1 MGLLFK
7 RWNEWSLFTRIMI
20 GFVLGITVGLIFGPK
35 AAVLNPLGTILTR
48 LLTMVVAPMVLCLLV
63 VAAADVGDGKKL
75 GRMGAKTVASF
86 LISTAAAIVV
96 GLFFA
101 NLFHVGTGVDLSNTI
116 APVKKAGKDV
126 SLIGTLV
133 NIIPSN
139 PFNSLAEQNL
149 LQIIFFALLL
159 GFCLMKMGKKG
170 EPLLNI
176 FRVGKD
182 VMGYLTNMVLEFTP
196 YGVFGLMATVV
207 GKNGSAIMIPYLK
220 CIAALYLAGFLYV
233 IVAQAGIMAG
243 VIGHISPLRFLK
255 TMKEAMAFVFATCS
269 SVATIPINLQC
280 TKNLGVDEDTANFV
294 IPFGAVMNMNG
305 TAIYEAV
312 AVVFTAEIFGVH
324 LTAMDQAMVMVSAT
338 LAAVGTAGIPG
349 SGLVMLTIV
358 LSSAHLPMEAIG
370 LLAGID
376 RILNMGRVIPNIVGD
391 AASAVII
398 ARTEGTMRN
407 PIEENA

>member
-1 MGLLFK
+1 MGFIFK
-7 RWNEWSLFTRIMI
+7 PWNRLSLFTRIMI
-20 GFVLGITVGLIFGPK
+20 GFVLGILVGLVFGPQ

-48 LLTMVVAPMVLCLLV
+48 LLTMMVAPMVLCLLV

-75 GRMGAKTVASF
+75 GRMGVKTVAAF
-86 LISTAAAIVV
+86 LISTAFAIVV

-101 NLFHVGTGVDLSNTI
+101 NLFHVGTGVDLSGTVP
-116 APVKKAGKDV
+116 AVKKSTQDV

-139 PFNSLAEQNL
+139 PFQSLAQQNL
-149 LQIIFFALLL
+149 LQIIFFALIL
-159 GFCLMKMGKKG
+159 GFCLMKMGSKG

-176 FRVGKD
+176 FRVGKE
-182 VMGYLTNMVLEFTP
+182 VMGDLTNRILEFTP

-220 CIAALYLAGFLYV
+220 CIAALYLSGFLYV
-233 IVAQAGIMAG
+233 IIVQAGVMG
-243 VIGHISPLRFLK
+243 GLIGHISPLRFLR

-269 SVATIPINLQC
+269 SVATIPINLKC
-280 TKNLGVDEDTANFV
+280 TKNLGVDEDTANFI

-312 AVVFTAEIFGVH
+312 AVVFTAEIFGIH
-324 LTAMDQAMVMVSAT
+324 LSATDQLMVMVSAT
-338 LAAVGTAGIPG
+338 LAAIGTAGIPG

-358 LSSAHLPMEAIG
+358 LSAAHLPMEAIG

-391 AASAVII
+391 AASAVVI
-398 ARTEGTMRN
+398 AKSEGTLKKV
-407 PIEENA
+407 

>member
-1 MGLLFK
+1 
-7 RWNEWSLFTRIMI
+7 MI
-20 GFVLGITVGLIFGPK
+20 GFVLGILAGLVFGPK
-35 AAVLNPLGTILTR
+35 AAILNPLGTILTR

-75 GRMGAKTVASF
+75 GRMGVKTVASF
-86 LISTAAAIVV
+86 LISTAFAIVV

-101 NLFHVGTGVDLSNTI
+101 NLFHVGTGVDLSGTVP
-116 APVKKAGKDV
+116 AVKKSDQDV

-139 PFNSLAEQNL
+139 PFQSLAQQNL
-149 LQIIFFALLL
+149 LQIIFFALVL
-159 GFCLMKMGKKG
+159 GFFLMKMGKKG

-176 FRVGKD
+176 FRTGKD
-182 VMGYLTNMVLEFTP
+182 VMGELTNWVLEFTP

-220 CIAALYLAGFLYV
+220 CIAALYLSGFLYV
-233 IVAQAGIMAG
+233 VIVQAGVMG
-243 VIGHISPLRFLK
+243 GLIGHISPLRFLR

-269 SVATIPINLQC
+269 SVATIPINLKC
-280 TKNLGVDEDTANFV
+280 TKNLGVDEDTANFI

-312 AVVFTAEIFGVH
+312 AVVFTAEIFGIH
-324 LTAMDQAMVMVSAT
+324 LSATDQLMVMVSAT
-338 LAAVGTAGIPG
+338 LAAIGTAGIPG

-358 LSSAHLPMEAIG
+358 LSAAHLPMEAIG

-391 AASAVII
+391 AASAVVI
-398 ARTEGTMRN
+398 AKSEGTLKKV
-407 PIEENA
+407 

>member
-1 MGLLFK
+1 MGFIFK
-7 RWNEWSLFTRIMI
+7 PWNRLSLFTRIMI
-20 GFVLGITVGLIFGPK
+20 GFVLGILVGLVFGPQ

-48 LLTMVVAPMVLCLLV
+48 LLTMVLCLLV

-75 GRMGAKTVASF
+75 GRMGVKTVAAF
-86 LISTAAAIVV
+86 LISTAFAIVV

-101 NLFHVGTGVDLSNTI
+101 NLFHVGTGVDLSGTVP
-116 APVKKAGKDV
+116 AVKKSTQDV

-139 PFNSLAEQNL
+139 PFQSLAQQNL
-149 LQIIFFALLL
+149 LQIIFFALIL
-159 GFCLMKMGKKG
+159 GFCLMKMGSKG

-176 FRVGKD
+176 FRVGKE
-182 VMGYLTNMVLEFTP
+182 VMGDLTNRVLEFTP

-220 CIAALYLAGFLYV
+220 CIAALYLSGFFYV
-233 IVAQAGIMAG
+233 IIVQAGVMG
-243 VIGHISPLRFLK
+243 GLIGHISPLRFLR

-269 SVATIPINLQC
+269 SVATIPINLKC
-280 TKNLGVDEDTANFV
+280 TKNLGMDEDTANFI

-312 AVVFTAEIFGVH
+312 AVVFTAEIFGIH
-324 LTAMDQAMVMVSAT
+324 LSATDQLMVMVSAT
-338 LAAVGTAGIPG
+338 LAAIGTAGIPG

-358 LSSAHLPMEAIG
+358 LSAAHLPMEAIG

-391 AASAVII
+391 AASAVVI
-398 ARTEGTMRN
+398 AKSEGTLKKV
-407 PIEENA
+407 

>member
-1 MGLLFK
+1 MGFIFK
-7 RWNEWSLFTRIMI
+7 PWNRLSLFTRIMI
-20 GFVLGITVGLIFGPK
+20 GFVLGILVGLVFGPQ

-48 LLTMVVAPMVLCLLV
+48 LLTMMVAPMVLCFLV

-75 GRMGAKTVASF
+75 GRMGVKTVAAF
-86 LISTAAAIVV
+86 LISTAFAIVV

-101 NLFHVGTGVDLSNTI
+101 NLFHVGTGVDLSGTVP
-116 APVKKAGKDV
+116 AVKKSTQDV

-139 PFNSLAEQNL
+139 PFQSLAQQNL
-149 LQIIFFALLL
+149 LQIIFFALIL
-159 GFCLMKMGKKG
+159 GFCLMKMGSKG
-170 EPLLNI
+170 EPHLNI
-176 FRVGKD
+176 FRVGKE
-182 VMGYLTNMVLEFTP
+182 VMGDLTNRVLEFTP

-220 CIAALYLAGFLYV
+220 CIAALYLSGFLYV
-233 IVAQAGIMAG
+233 IIVQAGVMG
-243 VIGHISPLRFLK
+243 GLIGHISPLRFLR

-269 SVATIPINLQC
+269 SVATIPINLKC
-280 TKNLGVDEDTANFV
+280 TKNLGVDEDTANFI

-312 AVVFTAEIFGVH
+312 AVVFTAEIFGIH
-324 LTAMDQAMVMVSAT
+324 LSATDQLMVMVAAT
-338 LAAVGTAGIPG
+338 LAAIGTAGIPG

-358 LSSAHLPMEAIG
+358 LSAAHLPMEAIG

-391 AASAVII
+391 AASAVVI
-398 ARTEGTMRN
+398 AKSEGTLKKV
-407 PIEENA
+407 

>member
-1 MGLLFK
+1 MGFIFK
-7 RWNEWSLFTRIMI
+7 PWNRLSLFTRIMI
-20 GFVLGITVGLIFGPK
+20 GFVLGILVGLVFGPQ

-75 GRMGAKTVASF
+75 GRMGVKTVAAF
-86 LISTAAAIVV
+86 LISTAFAIVV

-101 NLFHVGTGVDLSNTI
+101 NLFHVGTGVDLSGTVP
-116 APVKKAGKDV
+116 AVKKSTQDV

-139 PFNSLAEQNL
+139 PFQSLAQQNL
-149 LQIIFFALLL
+149 LQIIFFALIL
-159 GFCLMKMGKKG
+159 GFCLMKMGSKG

-176 FRVGKD
+176 FRVGKE
-182 VMGYLTNMVLEFTP
+182 VMGDLTNRILEFTP

-220 CIAALYLAGFLYV
+220 CIAALYLSGFLYV
-233 IVAQAGIMAG
+233 IIVQAGVMG
-243 VIGHISPLRFLK
+243 GLIGHISPLRFLR

-269 SVATIPINLQC
+269 SVATIPINLKC
-280 TKNLGVDEDTANFV
+280 TKNLGVDEDTANFI

-312 AVVFTAEIFGVH
+312 AVVFTAEIFGIH
-324 LTAMDQAMVMVSAT
+324 LSATDQLMVMVSAT
-338 LAAVGTAGIPG
+338 LAAIGTAGIPG

-358 LSSAHLPMEAIG
+358 LSAAHLPMEAIG

-391 AASAVII
+391 AASAVVI
-398 ARTEGTMRN
+398 AKSEGTLKKV
-407 PIEENA
+407 

>member
-1 MGLLFK
+1 MGFIFK
-7 RWNEWSLFTRIMI
+7 PWNRLSLFTRIMI
-20 GFVLGITVGLIFGPK
+20 GFVLGILVGLVFGPQ

-48 LLTMVVAPMVLCLLV
+48 LLTMVLCLLV

-75 GRMGAKTVASF
+75 GRMGVKTVAAF
-86 LISTAAAIVV
+86 LISTAFAIVV

-101 NLFHVGTGVDLSNTI
+101 NLFHVGTGVDLSGTVP
-116 APVKKAGKDV
+116 AVKKSTQDV

-139 PFNSLAEQNL
+139 PFQSLAQQNL
-149 LQIIFFALLL
+149 LQIIFFALIL
-159 GFCLMKMGKKG
+159 GFCLMKMGSKG

-176 FRVGKD
+176 FRVGKE
-182 VMGYLTNMVLEFTP
+182 VMGDLTNRVLEFTP

-220 CIAALYLAGFLYV
+220 CIAALYLSGFLYV
-233 IVAQAGIMAG
+233 IIVQAGVMG
-243 VIGHISPLRFLK
+243 GLIGHISPLRFLR

-269 SVATIPINLQC
+269 SVATIPINLKC
-280 TKNLGVDEDTANFV
+280 TKNLGMDEDTANFI

-312 AVVFTAEIFGVH
+312 AVVFTAEIFGIH
-324 LTAMDQAMVMVSAT
+324 LSATDQLMVMVSAT
-338 LAAVGTAGIPG
+338 LAAIGTAGIPG

-358 LSSAHLPMEAIG
+358 LSAAHLPMEAIG

-391 AASAVII
+391 AASAVVI
-398 ARTEGTMRN
+398 AKSEGTLKKV
-407 PIEENA
+407 

>member
-1 MGLLFK
+1 MGFIWK
-7 RWNEWSLFTRIMI
+7 PWNKISLFTRIMI
-20 GFVLGITVGLIFGPK
+20 GFVLGIAVGLFFGEK
-35 AAVLNPLGTILTR
+35 AAVLMPLGTILTR

-75 GRMGAKTVASF
+75 GRMGVKTVLCF
-86 LISTAAAIVV
+86 IISTMGAIVL

-101 NLFHVGTGVDLSNTI
+101 NLFHVGTGVTLTQGAKAVKAAKEVSMLST
-116 APVKKAGKDV
+116 
-126 SLIGTLV
+126 LI

-139 PFNSLAEQNL
+139 PFNSLSSQNL

-159 GFCLMKMGKKG
+159 GFALMKMGEKG
-170 EPLLNI
+170 KPLLDV
-176 FRVGKD
+176 FRTGKEA
-182 VMGYLTNMVLEFTP
+182 MGYITNEVLEFTP
-196 YGVFGLMATVV
+196 YGVFGLMASVV
-207 GKNGSAIMIPYLK
+207 GKNGPAIMIPYIK
-220 CIAALYLAGFLYV
+220 TIAALYIASFLYL
-233 IVAQAGIMAG
+233 IIAQAGIMAG
-243 VIGHISPLRFLK
+243 LIGHISPMRFLK

-269 SVATIPINLQC
+269 SVATIPINLKC

-312 AVVFTAEIFGVH
+312 AVIFTAEIYGIP
-324 LTAMDQAMVMVSAT
+324 LTVADQAMILLSAT

-358 LSSAHLPMEAIG
+358 LSAANLPMEAIG

-391 AASAVII
+391 AAAAVIV
-398 ARTEGTMRN
+398 ARTEGTMGA
-407 PIEENA
+407 PKTSEE

>member
-1 MGLLFK
+1 MGFIFK
-7 RWNEWSLFTRIMI
+7 PWNRLSLFTRIMI
-20 GFVLGITVGLIFGPK
+20 GFVLGILVGLVFAPQ

-75 GRMGAKTVASF
+75 GRMGVKTVAAF
-86 LISTAAAIVV
+86 LISTAFAIVV

-101 NLFHVGTGVDLSNTI
+101 NLFHVGTGVDLSGTVP
-116 APVKKAGKDV
+116 AVKKSTQDV

-139 PFNSLAEQNL
+139 PFQSLAQQNL
-149 LQIIFFALLL
+149 LQIIFFALIL
-159 GFCLMKMGKKG
+159 GFCLMKMGSKG

-176 FRVGKD
+176 FRVGKE
-182 VMGYLTNMVLEFTP
+182 VMGDLTNRVLEFTP

-220 CIAALYLAGFLYV
+220 CIAALYLSGFLYV
-233 IVAQAGIMAG
+233 IIVQAGVMG
-243 VIGHISPLRFLK
+243 GLIGHISPLRFLR

-269 SVATIPINLQC
+269 SVATIPINLKC
-280 TKNLGVDEDTANFV
+280 TKNLGVDEDTANFI

-312 AVVFTAEIFGVH
+312 AVVFTAEIFGIH
-324 LTAMDQAMVMVSAT
+324 LSATDQLMVIVSAT
-338 LAAVGTAGIPG
+338 LAAIGTAGIPG

-358 LSSAHLPMEAIG
+358 LSAAHLPMEAIG

-391 AASAVII
+391 AASAVVI
-398 ARTEGTMRN
+398 AKSEGTLKKV
-407 PIEENA
+407 

>member
-1 MGLLFK
+1 MGFICK
-7 RWNEWSLFTRIMI
+7 PWNRLSLFTRIMI
-20 GFVLGITVGLIFGPK
+20 GFVLGILAGLVFGPK
-35 AAVLNPLGTILTR
+35 AAILNPLGTILTR

-75 GRMGAKTVASF
+75 GRMGVKTVASF
-86 LISTAAAIVV
+86 LISTAVAIVV
-96 GLFFA
+96 GLFFS
-101 NLFHVGTGVDLSNTI
+101 NLFHVGTGVDLSGTVQAVQKSN
-116 APVKKAGKDV
+116 KDV

-139 PFNSLAEQNL
+139 PFQSLAQQNL
-149 LQIIFFALLL
+149 LQIIFFALIL

-182 VMGYLTNMVLEFTP
+182 VMGELTNRVLEFTP

-220 CIAALYLAGFLYV
+220 CIAALYLSGFLYV
-233 IVAQAGIMAG
+233 IVVQAGVMG
-243 VIGHISPLRFLK
+243 GMIGHISPLRFLR

-269 SVATIPINLQC
+269 SVATIPINLKC
-280 TKNLGVDEDTANFV
+280 TKNLGVDEDTV

-312 AVVFTAEIFGVH
+312 AVVFTAEIFGIQ
-324 LTAMDQAMVMVSAT
+324 LSATDQLMVMVSAT
-338 LAAVGTAGIPG
+338 LAAIGTAGIPG

-358 LSSAHLPMEAIG
+358 LSAAHLPMEAIG

-391 AASAVII
+391 AASAVVI
-398 ARTEGTMRN
+398 AKTEGTLKQK
-407 PIEENA
+407 

>member
-1 MGLLFK
+1 MGFICK
-7 RWNEWSLFTRIMI
+7 PWNRLSLFTRIMI
-20 GFVLGITVGLIFGPK
+20 GFVLGILAGLVFGPK
-35 AAVLNPLGTILTR
+35 AAILNPLGTILTR

-75 GRMGAKTVASF
+75 GRMGVKTVASF
-86 LISTAAAIVV
+86 LISTAVAIVV
-96 GLFFA
+96 GLFFS
-101 NLFHVGTGVDLSNTI
+101 NLFHVGTGVDLSGTVQAVQKSN
-116 APVKKAGKDV
+116 KDV

-139 PFNSLAEQNL
+139 PFQSLAQQNL
-149 LQIIFFALLL
+149 LQIIFFALIL

-182 VMGYLTNMVLEFTP
+182 VMGELTNRVLEFTP

-220 CIAALYLAGFLYV
+220 CIAALYLSGFLYV
-233 IVAQAGIMAG
+233 IVVQAGVMG
-243 VIGHISPLRFLK
+243 GMIGHISPLRFLR

-269 SVATIPINLQC
+269 SVATIPINLKC

-312 AVVFTAEIFGVH
+312 AVVFTAEIFGIQ
-324 LTAMDQAMVMVSAT
+324 LSATDQLMVMVSAT
-338 LAAVGTAGIPG
+338 LAAIGTAGIPG

-358 LSSAHLPMEAIG
+358 LSAAHLPMEAIG

-391 AASAVII
+391 AASAVVI
-398 ARTEGTMRN
+398 AKTEGTLKQK
-407 PIEENA
+407 

>member
-1 MGLLFK
+1 MGFIFK
-7 RWNEWSLFTRIMI
+7 PWNRLSLFTRIMI
-20 GFVLGITVGLIFGPK
+20 GFVLGILVGLVFGPQ

-48 LLTMVVAPMVLCLLV
+48 LLTMVLCLLV

-75 GRMGAKTVASF
+75 GRMGVKTVAAF
-86 LISTAAAIVV
+86 LISTAFAIVV

-101 NLFHVGTGVDLSNTI
+101 NLFHVGTGVDLSGTVP
-116 APVKKAGKDV
+116 AVKKSTQDV

-139 PFNSLAEQNL
+139 PFQSLAQQNL
-149 LQIIFFALLL
+149 LQIIFFALIL
-159 GFCLMKMGKKG
+159 GFCLMKMGSKG

-176 FRVGKD
+176 FRVGKE
-182 VMGYLTNMVLEFTP
+182 VMGDLTNRVLEFTP
-196 YGVFGLMATVV
+196 YGVLGLMATVV

-220 CIAALYLAGFLYV
+220 CIAALYLSGFLYV
-233 IVAQAGIMAG
+233 IIVQAGVMG
-243 VIGHISPLRFLK
+243 GLIGHISPLRFLR

-269 SVATIPINLQC
+269 SVATIPINLKC
-280 TKNLGVDEDTANFV
+280 TKNLGVDEDTANFI

-312 AVVFTAEIFGVH
+312 AVVFTAEIFGIH
-324 LTAMDQAMVMVSAT
+324 LSATDQLMVMVSAT
-338 LAAVGTAGIPG
+338 LAAIGTAGIPG

-358 LSSAHLPMEAIG
+358 LSAAHLPMEAIG

-391 AASAVII
+391 AASAVVI
-398 ARTEGTMRN
+398 AKSEGTLKKV
-407 PIEENA
+407 

>member
-1 MGLLFK
+1 MGFIFK
-7 RWNEWSLFTRIMI
+7 PWNRLSLFTRIMI
-20 GFVLGITVGLIFGPK
+20 GFVLGILVGLVFGPQ

-75 GRMGAKTVASF
+75 GRMGVKTVAAF
-86 LISTAAAIVV
+86 LISTAFAIVV

-101 NLFHVGTGVDLSNTI
+101 NLFHVGTGVDLSGTVP
-116 APVKKAGKDV
+116 AVKKSTQDV

-139 PFNSLAEQNL
+139 PFQSLAQQNL
-149 LQIIFFALLL
+149 LQIIFFALIL
-159 GFCLMKMGKKG
+159 GFCLMKMGSKG

-176 FRVGKD
+176 FRVSKE
-182 VMGYLTNMVLEFTP
+182 VMGDLTNRILEFTP

-220 CIAALYLAGFLYV
+220 CIAALYLSGFLYV
-233 IVAQAGIMAG
+233 IIVQAGVMG
-243 VIGHISPLRFLK
+243 GLIGHISPLRFLR

-269 SVATIPINLQC
+269 SVATIPINLKC
-280 TKNLGVDEDTANFV
+280 TKNLGVDEDTANFI

-312 AVVFTAEIFGVH
+312 AVVFTAEIFGIH
-324 LTAMDQAMVMVSAT
+324 LSVTDQLMVMVSAT
-338 LAAVGTAGIPG
+338 LAAIGTAGIPG

-358 LSSAHLPMEAIG
+358 LSAAHLPMEAIG

-391 AASAVII
+391 AASAVVI
-398 ARTEGTMRN
+398 AKSEGTLKKV
-407 PIEENA
+407 

>member
-1 MGLLFK
+1 MGFIFK
-7 RWNEWSLFTRIMI
+7 PWNRLILFTRIMI
-20 GFVLGITVGLIFGPK
+20 GFVLGILVGLVFGPQ

-75 GRMGAKTVASF
+75 GRMGVKTVAAF
-86 LISTAAAIVV
+86 LISTAFAIVV

-101 NLFHVGTGVDLSNTI
+101 NLFHVGTGVDLSGTVP
-116 APVKKAGKDV
+116 AVKKSTQDV

-139 PFNSLAEQNL
+139 PFQSLAQQNL
-149 LQIIFFALLL
+149 LQIIFFALIL
-159 GFCLMKMGKKG
+159 GFCLMKMGSKG

-176 FRVGKD
+176 FRVGKE
-182 VMGYLTNMVLEFTP
+182 VMGDLTNRILEFTP

-207 GKNGSAIMIPYLK
+207 GKNGSAITIPYLK
-220 CIAALYLAGFLYV
+220 CIAALYLSGFLYV
-233 IVAQAGIMAG
+233 IIVQAGVMG
-243 VIGHISPLRFLK
+243 GLIGHISPLRFLR

-269 SVATIPINLQC
+269 SVATIPINLKC
-280 TKNLGVDEDTANFV
+280 TKNLGVDEDTANFI

-312 AVVFTAEIFGVH
+312 AVVFTAEIFGIH
-324 LTAMDQAMVMVSAT
+324 LSVTDQLMVMVSAT
-338 LAAVGTAGIPG
+338 LAAIGTAGIPG

-358 LSSAHLPMEAIG
+358 LSAAHLPMEAIG

-391 AASAVII
+391 AASAVVI
-398 ARTEGTMRN
+398 AKSEGTLKKV
-407 PIEENA
+407 

>member
-1 MGLLFK
+1 
-7 RWNEWSLFTRIMI
+7 MI
-20 GFVLGITVGLIFGPK
+20 GFVLGILAGLVFGPK
-35 AAVLNPLGTILTR
+35 AAILNPLGTILTR

-75 GRMGAKTVASF
+75 GRMGVKTVAAF
-86 LISTAAAIVV
+86 LISTAFAIVV

-101 NLFHVGTGVDLSNTI
+101 NLFHVGTGVDLSGT
-116 APVKKAGKDV
+116 APAVKKSDQDV

-139 PFNSLAEQNL
+139 PFQSLAQQNL
-149 LQIIFFALLL
+149 LQIIFFALVL
-159 GFCLMKMGKKG
+159 GFFLMKMGKKG

-176 FRVGKD
+176 FRTGKD
-182 VMGYLTNMVLEFTP
+182 VMGELTNWVLEFTP

-220 CIAALYLAGFLYV
+220 CIAALYLSGFLYV
-233 IVAQAGIMAG
+233 VIVQAGVMG
-243 VIGHISPLRFLK
+243 GLIGHISPLRFLR

-269 SVATIPINLQC
+269 SVATIPINLKC
-280 TKNLGVDEDTANFV
+280 TKNLGVDEDTANFI

-312 AVVFTAEIFGVH
+312 AVVFTAEIFGIH
-324 LTAMDQAMVMVSAT
+324 LSATDQLMVMVSAT
-338 LAAVGTAGIPG
+338 LAAIGTAGIPG

-358 LSSAHLPMEAIG
+358 LSAAHLPMEAIG

-391 AASAVII
+391 AASAVVI
-398 ARTEGTMRN
+398 AKSEGTLKKV
-407 PIEENA
+407 

>member
-1 MGLLFK
+1 MGFIFK
-7 RWNEWSLFTRIMI
+7 PWNRLSLFTRIMI
-20 GFVLGITVGLIFGPK
+20 GFVLGILVGLVFGPQ

-75 GRMGAKTVASF
+75 GRMGVKTVAAF
-86 LISTAAAIVV
+86 LISTAFAIVV

-101 NLFHVGTGVDLSNTI
+101 NLFHVGTGVDLSGTVP
-116 APVKKAGKDV
+116 AVKKSTQDV

-139 PFNSLAEQNL
+139 PFQSLAQQNL
-149 LQIIFFALLL
+149 LQIIFFALIL
-159 GFCLMKMGKKG
+159 GFCLMKMGSKG

-176 FRVGKD
+176 FRVGKE
-182 VMGYLTNMVLEFTP
+182 VMGDLTNRVLEFTP

-220 CIAALYLAGFLYV
+220 CIAALYLSGFLYV
-233 IVAQAGIMAG
+233 IIVQAGVMG
-243 VIGHISPLRFLK
+243 GLIGHISPLRFLR

-269 SVATIPINLQC
+269 SVATIPINLKC
-280 TKNLGVDEDTANFV
+280 TKNLGVDEDTANFI

-312 AVVFTAEIFGVH
+312 AVVFTAEIFGIH
-324 LTAMDQAMVMVSAT
+324 LSAT
-338 LAAVGTAGIPG
+338 
-349 SGLVMLTIV
+349 
-358 LSSAHLPMEAIG
+358 
-370 LLAGID
+370 
-376 RILNMGRVIPNIVGD
+376 
-391 AASAVII
+391 
-398 ARTEGTMRN
+398 
-407 PIEENA
+407 

>member
-1 MGLLFK
+1 MGFICK
-7 RWNEWSLFTRIMI
+7 PWNRLSLFTRIMI
-20 GFVLGITVGLIFGPK
+20 GFVLGILAGLFFGSQ
-35 AAVLNPLGTILTR
+35 AAILNPLGTILTR

-75 GRMGAKTVASF
+75 GRMGVKTVASF
-86 LISTAAAIVV
+86 LISTAVAIVV
-96 GLFFA
+96 GLFFS
-101 NLFHVGTGVDLSNTI
+101 NLFHVGTGVDLSGTVQAVQKSN
-116 APVKKAGKDV
+116 KDV
-126 SLIGTLV
+126 FLIGTLV

-139 PFNSLAEQNL
+139 PFQSLAQQNL
-149 LQIIFFALLL
+149 LQIIFFALIL

-182 VMGYLTNMVLEFTP
+182 VMGELTNRVLEFTP

-220 CIAALYLAGFLYV
+220 CIAALYLSGFLYV
-233 IVAQAGIMAG
+233 IVVQAGVMG
-243 VIGHISPLRFLK
+243 GMIGHISPLRFLR

-269 SVATIPINLQC
+269 SVATIPINLKC

-312 AVVFTAEIFGVH
+312 AVVFTAEIFGIQ
-324 LTAMDQAMVMVSAT
+324 LSATDQLMVMVSAT
-338 LAAVGTAGIPG
+338 LAAIGTAGIPG

-358 LSSAHLPMEAIG
+358 LSAAHLPMEAIG

-391 AASAVII
+391 AASAVVI
-398 ARTEGTMRN
+398 AKTEGTLKQK
-407 PIEENA
+407 

>member
-1 MGLLFK
+1 MGFIFK
-7 RWNEWSLFTRIMI
+7 PWNRLSLFTRIMI
-20 GFVLGITVGLIFGPK
+20 GFVLGILVGLVFGPQ
-35 AAVLNPLGTILTR
+35 AAILNPLGTILTR

-75 GRMGAKTVASF
+75 GRMGVKTVAAF
-86 LISTAAAIVV
+86 LISTAFAIVV

-101 NLFHVGTGVDLSNTI
+101 NLFHVGTGVDLSGTVS
-116 APVKKAGKDV
+116 AVKKSTQDV

-139 PFNSLAEQNL
+139 PFQSLAQQNL
-149 LQIIFFALLL
+149 LQIIFFALIL
-159 GFCLMKMGKKG
+159 GFCLMKMGSKG

-182 VMGYLTNMVLEFTP
+182 VMGDLTNRVLEFTP

-220 CIAALYLAGFLYV
+220 CIAALYLSGFLYV
-233 IVAQAGIMAG
+233 IIIQAGVMG
-243 VIGHISPLRFLK
+243 GLIGHISPLRFLR

-269 SVATIPINLQC
+269 SVATIPINLKC
-280 TKNLGVDEDTANFV
+280 TKNLGVDEDTANFI

-312 AVVFTAEIFGVH
+312 AVVFTAEIFGIH
-324 LTAMDQAMVMVSAT
+324 LSATDQLMVMVSAT
-338 LAAVGTAGIPG
+338 LAAIGTAGIPG

-358 LSSAHLPMEAIG
+358 LSAAHLPMEAIG

-391 AASAVII
+391 AASAVVI
-398 ARTEGTMRN
+398 AKSEGTLKKV
-407 PIEENA
+407 

>member
-1 MGLLFK
+1 MGFIFK
-7 RWNEWSLFTRIMI
+7 PWNRLSLFTRIMI
-20 GFVLGITVGLIFGPK
+20 GFVLGILVGLVFGPQ

-48 LLTMVVAPMVLCLLV
+48 LLTMVLCLLV

-75 GRMGAKTVASF
+75 GRMGVKTVAAF
-86 LISTAAAIVV
+86 LISTAFAIVV

-101 NLFHVGTGVDLSNTI
+101 NLFHVGTGVDLSGTVP
-116 APVKKAGKDV
+116 AVKKSTQDV

-139 PFNSLAEQNL
+139 PFQSLAQQNL
-149 LQIIFFALLL
+149 LQIIFFALIL
-159 GFCLMKMGKKG
+159 GFCLMKMGSKG

-176 FRVGKD
+176 FRVGKE
-182 VMGYLTNMVLEFTP
+182 VMGDLTNRVLEFTP

-220 CIAALYLAGFLYV
+220 CIAALYLSGFLYV
-233 IVAQAGIMAG
+233 IIVQAGVMG
-243 VIGHISPLRFLK
+243 GLIGHISPLRFLR

-269 SVATIPINLQC
+269 SVATIPINLKC
-280 TKNLGVDEDTANFV
+280 TKNLGVDEDTANFI

-312 AVVFTAEIFGVH
+312 AVVFTAEIFGIH
-324 LTAMDQAMVMVSAT
+324 LSATDQLMVMVSAT
-338 LAAVGTAGIPG
+338 LAAIGTAGIPG

-358 LSSAHLPMEAIG
+358 LSAAHLPMEAIG

-391 AASAVII
+391 AASAVVI
-398 ARTEGTMRN
+398 AKSEGTLKKV
-407 PIEENA
+407 

>member
-1 MGLLFK
+1 MGFIWK
-7 RWNEWSLFTRIMI
+7 PWNKISLFTRIMI
-20 GFVLGITVGLIFGPK
+20 GFVLGIAVGLIFGPK
-35 AAVLNPLGTILTR
+35 AAVLMPLGTILTR

-75 GRMGAKTVASF
+75 GRMGVKTVLCF
-86 LISTAAAIVV
+86 LVSTMGAIVL

-101 NLFHVGTGVDLSNTI
+101 NLFHVGTGVTLTQGAKAVKAAKEVSMLST
-116 APVKKAGKDV
+116 
-126 SLIGTLV
+126 LI

-139 PFNSLAEQNL
+139 PFNSLSSQNL
-149 LQIIFFALLL
+149 LQIIFFALIL
-159 GFCLMKMGKKG
+159 GFALMKMGDKG
-170 EPLLNI
+170 KALLDV
-176 FRVGKD
+176 FRTGKD
-182 VMGYLTNMVLEFTP
+182 AMGYITNEVLEFTP
-196 YGVFGLMATVV
+196 YGVFGLMASVV
-207 GKNGSAIMIPYLK
+207 GKNGPAIMIPYIK
-220 CIAALYLAGFLYV
+220 TIAALYIAGFLYL
-233 IVAQAGIMAG
+233 IVVQAGIMAG
-243 VIGHISPLRFLK
+243 AIGHISPLRFLK

-269 SVATIPINLQC
+269 SVATIPINLKC

-312 AVVFTAEIFGVH
+312 AVIFTAEIYGIP
-324 LTAMDQAMVMVSAT
+324 LTVGDQAMILLSAT

-358 LSSAHLPMEAIG
+358 LSAANLPMEAIG

-391 AASAVII
+391 AAAAVIV
-398 ARTEGTMRN
+398 AKTEGTLGK
-407 PIEENA
+407 PKVSEE

>member
-1 MGLLFK
+1 
-7 RWNEWSLFTRIMI
+7 MI
-20 GFVLGITVGLIFGPK
+20 GFVLGILAGLVFGPK
-35 AAVLNPLGTILTR
+35 AAILNPLGTILTR

-75 GRMGAKTVASF
+75 GRMGVKTVAAF
-86 LISTAAAIVV
+86 LISTAFAIVV

-101 NLFHVGTGVDLSNTI
+101 NLFHVGTGVDLSGTVP
-116 APVKKAGKDV
+116 AVKKSDQDV

-139 PFNSLAEQNL
+139 PFQSLAQQNL
-149 LQIIFFALLL
+149 LQIIFFALVL
-159 GFCLMKMGKKG
+159 GFFLMKMGKKG

-176 FRVGKD
+176 FRTGKD
-182 VMGYLTNMVLEFTP
+182 VMGELTNWVLEFTP

-220 CIAALYLAGFLYV
+220 CIAALYLSGFLYV
-233 IVAQAGIMAG
+233 VIVQAGVMG
-243 VIGHISPLRFLK
+243 GLIGHISPLRFLR

-269 SVATIPINLQC
+269 SVATIPINLKC
-280 TKNLGVDEDTANFV
+280 TKNLGVDEDTANFI

-312 AVVFTAEIFGVH
+312 AVVFTAEIFGIH
-324 LTAMDQAMVMVSAT
+324 LSATDQLMVMVSAT
-338 LAAVGTAGIPG
+338 LAAIGTAGIPG

-358 LSSAHLPMEAIG
+358 LSAAHLPMEAIG

-391 AASAVII
+391 AASAVVI
-398 ARTEGTMRN
+398 AKSEGTLKKV
-407 PIEENA
+407 

>member
-1 MGLLFK
+1 MGFIFK
-7 RWNEWSLFTRIMI
+7 PWNRLSLFTRIMI
-20 GFVLGITVGLIFGPK
+20 GFVLGILVGLVFGPQ
-35 AAVLNPLGTILTR
+35 AAILNPLGTILTR

-75 GRMGAKTVASF
+75 GRMGVKTVAAF
-86 LISTAAAIVV
+86 LISTAFAIVV

-101 NLFHVGTGVDLSNTI
+101 NLFHVGTGVDLSGTVP
-116 APVKKAGKDV
+116 AVKKSTQDV

-139 PFNSLAEQNL
+139 PFQSLAQQNL
-149 LQIIFFALLL
+149 LQIIFFALIL
-159 GFCLMKMGKKG
+159 GFCLMKMGSKG

-176 FRVGKD
+176 FRVGKE
-182 VMGYLTNMVLEFTP
+182 VMGDLTNRVLEFTP

-220 CIAALYLAGFLYV
+220 CIAALYLSGFLYV
-233 IVAQAGIMAG
+233 IIVQAGVMG
-243 VIGHISPLRFLK
+243 GLIGHISPLRFLR

-269 SVATIPINLQC
+269 SVATIPINLKC
-280 TKNLGVDEDTANFV
+280 TKNLGVDEDTANFI

-312 AVVFTAEIFGVH
+312 AVVFTAEIFGIH
-324 LTAMDQAMVMVSAT
+324 LSATDQMMVMVSAT
-338 LAAVGTAGIPG
+338 LAAIGTAGIPG

-358 LSSAHLPMEAIG
+358 LSAAHLPMEAIG

-391 AASAVII
+391 AASAVVI
-398 ARTEGTMRN
+398 AKSEGTLKKV
-407 PIEENA
+407 

>member
-1 MGLLFK
+1 MGFIFK
-7 RWNEWSLFTRIMI
+7 PWNRLSLFTRIMI
-20 GFVLGITVGLIFGPK
+20 GFVLGILVGLVFGPQ

-75 GRMGAKTVASF
+75 GRMGVKTVAAF
-86 LISTAAAIVV
+86 LISTAFAIVV

-101 NLFHVGTGVDLSNTI
+101 NLFHVGTGVDLSGTVP
-116 APVKKAGKDV
+116 AVKKSTQDV

-139 PFNSLAEQNL
+139 PFQSLAQQN
-149 LQIIFFALLL
+149 LLL
-159 GFCLMKMGKKG
+159 GFCLMKMGSKG

-176 FRVGKD
+176 FRVGKE
-182 VMGYLTNMVLEFTP
+182 VMGDLTNRVLEFTP

-220 CIAALYLAGFLYV
+220 CIAALYLSGFLYV
-233 IVAQAGIMAG
+233 IIVQAGVMG
-243 VIGHISPLRFLK
+243 GLIGHISPLRFLR

-269 SVATIPINLQC
+269 SVATIPINLKC
-280 TKNLGVDEDTANFV
+280 TKNLGVDEDTANFI

-312 AVVFTAEIFGVH
+312 AVVFTAEIFGIH
-324 LTAMDQAMVMVSAT
+324 LSATDQLMVMVSAT
-338 LAAVGTAGIPG
+338 LAAIGTAGIPG

-358 LSSAHLPMEAIG
+358 LSAAHLPMEAIG

-391 AASAVII
+391 AASAVVI
-398 ARTEGTMRN
+398 AKSEGTLKKV
-407 PIEENA
+407 

>member
-1 MGLLFK
+1 M
-7 RWNEWSLFTRIMI
+7 
-20 GFVLGITVGLIFGPK
+20 
-35 AAVLNPLGTILTR
+35 
-48 LLTMVVAPMVLCLLV
+48 
-63 VAAADVGDGKKL
+63 
-75 GRMGAKTVASF
+75 
-86 LISTAAAIVV
+86 V

-101 NLFHVGTGVDLSNTI
+101 NLFHVGTGVDLSGTVP
-116 APVKKAGKDV
+116 AVKKSTQDV

-139 PFNSLAEQNL
+139 PFQSLAQQNL
-149 LQIIFFALLL
+149 LQIIFFALIL
-159 GFCLMKMGKKG
+159 GFCLMKMGSKG

-176 FRVGKD
+176 FRVGKE
-182 VMGYLTNMVLEFTP
+182 VMGDLTNRVLEFTP

-220 CIAALYLAGFLYV
+220 CIAALYLSGFLYV
-233 IVAQAGIMAG
+233 IIVQAGVMG
-243 VIGHISPLRFLK
+243 GLIGHISPLRFLR

-269 SVATIPINLQC
+269 SVATIPINLKC
-280 TKNLGVDEDTANFV
+280 TKNLGVDEDTANFI

-312 AVVFTAEIFGVH
+312 AVVFTAEIFGIH
-324 LTAMDQAMVMVSAT
+324 LSATDQLMVMVSAT
-338 LAAVGTAGIPG
+338 LAAIGTAGIPG

-358 LSSAHLPMEAIG
+358 LSAAHLPMEAIG

-391 AASAVII
+391 AASAVVI
-398 ARTEGTMRN
+398 AKSEGTLKKV
-407 PIEENA
+407 

>member
-1 MGLLFK
+1 MGFIFK
-7 RWNEWSLFTRIMI
+7 PWNRLSLFTRIMI
-20 GFVLGITVGLIFGPK
+20 GFVLGILVGLVFGPQ
-35 AAVLNPLGTILTR
+35 AAILNPLGTILTR

-75 GRMGAKTVASF
+75 GRMGVKTVAAF
-86 LISTAAAIVV
+86 LISTAFAIVV

-101 NLFHVGTGVDLSNTI
+101 NLFHVGTGVDLSGTVP
-116 APVKKAGKDV
+116 AVKKSTQDV

-139 PFNSLAEQNL
+139 PFQSLAQQNL
-149 LQIIFFALLL
+149 LQIIFFALIL
-159 GFCLMKMGKKG
+159 GFCLMKMGSKG

-176 FRVGKD
+176 FRVGKE
-182 VMGYLTNMVLEFTP
+182 VMGDLTNRVLEFTP

-220 CIAALYLAGFLYV
+220 CIAALYLSGFLYV
-233 IVAQAGIMAG
+233 IIVQAGVMG
-243 VIGHISPLRFLK
+243 GLIGHISPLRFLR

-269 SVATIPINLQC
+269 SVATIPINLKC
-280 TKNLGVDEDTANFV
+280 TKNLGVDEDTANFI

-312 AVVFTAEIFGVH
+312 AVVFTAEIFGIH
-324 LTAMDQAMVMVSAT
+324 LSATDQLMVMVSAT
-338 LAAVGTAGIPG
+338 LAAIGTAGIPG

-358 LSSAHLPMEAIG
+358 LSAAHLPMEAIG

-391 AASAVII
+391 AASAVVI
-398 ARTEGTMRN
+398 AKSEGTLKKV
-407 PIEENA
+407 

>member
-1 MGLLFK
+1 MGFIFK
-7 RWNEWSLFTRIMI
+7 PWNRLSLFTRIMI
-20 GFVLGITVGLIFGPK
+20 GFVLGILVGLVFGPQ

-75 GRMGAKTVASF
+75 GRMGVKTVAAF
-86 LISTAAAIVV
+86 LISTAFAIVV

-101 NLFHVGTGVDLSNTI
+101 NLFHVGTGVDLSGTVP
-116 APVKKAGKDV
+116 AVKKSTQDV

-139 PFNSLAEQNL
+139 PFQSLAQQNL
-149 LQIIFFALLL
+149 LQIIFFALIL
-159 GFCLMKMGKKG
+159 GFCLMKMGSKG

-176 FRVGKD
+176 FRVGKE
-182 VMGYLTNMVLEFTP
+182 VMGDLTNRVLEFTP

-220 CIAALYLAGFLYV
+220 CIAALYLSGFLYV
-233 IVAQAGIMAG
+233 IIVQAGVMG
-243 VIGHISPLRFLK
+243 GLIGHISPLRFLR

-269 SVATIPINLQC
+269 SVATIPINLKC
-280 TKNLGVDEDTANFV
+280 TKNLGVDEDTANFI

-312 AVVFTAEIFGVH
+312 AVVFTAEIFGIH
-324 LTAMDQAMVMVSAT
+324 LSAT
-338 LAAVGTAGIPG
+338 RSADGHGFRDPG
-349 SGLVMLTIV
+349 RHRDCRDPRLRPGDADHRPQCSP
-358 LSSAHLPMEAIG
+358 SAHG
-370 LLAGID
+370 SHRTSGRD
-376 RILNMGRVIPNIVGD
+376 RPDPEHGPGHPQHRRRCCFCGCHCQ
-391 AASAVII
+391 
-398 ARTEGTMRN
+398 E
-407 PIEENA
+407 

>member
-1 MGLLFK
+1 MGFIFK
-7 RWNEWSLFTRIMI
+7 PWNRLSLFTRIMI
-20 GFVLGITVGLIFGPK
+20 GFVLGILVGLVFGPQ
-35 AAVLNPLGTILTR
+35 AAILNPLGTILTR

-75 GRMGAKTVASF
+75 GRMGVKTVAAF
-86 LISTAAAIVV
+86 LISTAFAIVV

-101 NLFHVGTGVDLSNTI
+101 NLFHVGTGVDLSGTVP
-116 APVKKAGKDV
+116 AVKKSTQDV

-139 PFNSLAEQNL
+139 PFQSLAQQNL
-149 LQIIFFALLL
+149 LQIIFFALIL
-159 GFCLMKMGKKG
+159 GFCLMKMGSKG

-182 VMGYLTNMVLEFTP
+182 VMGDLTNRVLEFTP

-220 CIAALYLAGFLYV
+220 CIAALYLSGFLYV
-233 IVAQAGIMAG
+233 IIIQAGVMG
-243 VIGHISPLRFLK
+243 GLIGHISPLRFLR

-269 SVATIPINLQC
+269 SVATIPINLKC
-280 TKNLGVDEDTANFV
+280 TKNLGVDEDTANFI

-312 AVVFTAEIFGVH
+312 AVVFTAEIFGIH
-324 LTAMDQAMVMVSAT
+324 LSATDQLMVMVSAT
-338 LAAVGTAGIPG
+338 LAAIGTAGIPG

-358 LSSAHLPMEAIG
+358 LSAAHLPMEAIG

-391 AASAVII
+391 AASAVVI
-398 ARTEGTMRN
+398 AKSEGTLKKV
-407 PIEENA
+407 

>member
-1 MGLLFK
+1 MGFIFK
-7 RWNEWSLFTRIMI
+7 PWNRLSLFTRIMI
-20 GFVLGITVGLIFGPK
+20 GFVLGILVGLVFGPQ

-48 LLTMVVAPMVLCLLV
+48 LLTMVLCLLV

-75 GRMGAKTVASF
+75 GRMGVKTVAAF
-86 LISTAAAIVV
+86 LISTAFAIVV

-101 NLFHVGTGVDLSNTI
+101 NLFHVGTGVDLSGTVP
-116 APVKKAGKDV
+116 AVKKSTQDV

-139 PFNSLAEQNL
+139 PFQSLAQQNL
-149 LQIIFFALLL
+149 LQIIFFALIL
-159 GFCLMKMGKKG
+159 GFCLMKMGSKG

-176 FRVGKD
+176 FRVGKE
-182 VMGYLTNMVLEFTP
+182 VMGDLTNRVLEFTP

-220 CIAALYLAGFLYV
+220 CIAALYLSGFLYV
-233 IVAQAGIMAG
+233 IIVQAGVMG
-243 VIGHISPLRFLK
+243 GLIGHVSPLRFLR

-269 SVATIPINLQC
+269 SVATIPINLKC
-280 TKNLGVDEDTANFV
+280 TKNLGVDEDTANFI

-312 AVVFTAEIFGVH
+312 AVVFTAEIFGIH
-324 LTAMDQAMVMVSAT
+324 LSATDQLMVMVSAT
-338 LAAVGTAGIPG
+338 LAAIGTAGIPG

-358 LSSAHLPMEAIG
+358 LSAAHLPMEAIG

-391 AASAVII
+391 AASAVVI
-398 ARTEGTMRN
+398 AKSEGTLKKV
-407 PIEENA
+407 

>member
-1 MGLLFK
+1 MGFIFK
-7 RWNEWSLFTRIMI
+7 PWNRLILFTRIMI
-20 GFVLGITVGLIFGPK
+20 GFVLGILVGLVFGPQ

-75 GRMGAKTVASF
+75 GRMGVKTVAAF
-86 LISTAAAIVV
+86 LISTAFAIVV

-101 NLFHVGTGVDLSNTI
+101 NLFHVGTGVDLSGTVP
-116 APVKKAGKDV
+116 AVKKSTQDV

-139 PFNSLAEQNL
+139 PFQSLAQQNL
-149 LQIIFFALLL
+149 LQIIFFALIL
-159 GFCLMKMGKKG
+159 GFCLMKMGSKG

-176 FRVGKD
+176 FRVGKE
-182 VMGYLTNMVLEFTP
+182 VMGDLTNRILEFTP

-220 CIAALYLAGFLYV
+220 CIAALYLSGFLYV
-233 IVAQAGIMAG
+233 IIVQAGVMG
-243 VIGHISPLRFLK
+243 GLIGHISPLRFLR

-269 SVATIPINLQC
+269 SVATIPINLKC
-280 TKNLGVDEDTANFV
+280 TKNLGVDEDTANFI

-312 AVVFTAEIFGVH
+312 AVVFTAEIFGIH
-324 LTAMDQAMVMVSAT
+324 LSVTDQLMVMVSAT
-338 LAAVGTAGIPG
+338 LAAIGTAGIPG

-358 LSSAHLPMEAIG
+358 LSAAHLPMEAIG

-391 AASAVII
+391 AASAVVI
-398 ARTEGTMRN
+398 AKSEGTLKKV
-407 PIEENA
+407 

>member
-1 MGLLFK
+1 MGFIFK
-7 RWNEWSLFTRIMI
+7 PWNRLSLFTRIMI
-20 GFVLGITVGLIFGPK
+20 GFVLGILVGLVFGPQ

-75 GRMGAKTVASF
+75 GRMGVKTVASF
-86 LISTAAAIVV
+86 LISTAFAIVV

-101 NLFHVGTGVDLSNTI
+101 NLFHVGTGVDLSGTVP
-116 APVKKAGKDV
+116 AVKKSTQDV

-139 PFNSLAEQNL
+139 PFQSLAQQNL
-149 LQIIFFALLL
+149 LQIIFFALIL
-159 GFCLMKMGKKG
+159 GFCLMKMGSKG

-176 FRVGKD
+176 FRVGKE
-182 VMGYLTNMVLEFTP
+182 VMGDLTNRVLEFTP

-220 CIAALYLAGFLYV
+220 CIAALYLSGFLYV
-233 IVAQAGIMAG
+233 IIVQAGVMG
-243 VIGHISPLRFLK
+243 GLIGHISPLRFLR

-269 SVATIPINLQC
+269 SVATIPINLKC
-280 TKNLGVDEDTANFV
+280 TKNLGVDEDTANFI

-312 AVVFTAEIFGVH
+312 AVVFTAEIFGIH
-324 LTAMDQAMVMVSAT
+324 LSATDQLMVMVSAT
-338 LAAVGTAGIPG
+338 LAAIGTAGIPG

-358 LSSAHLPMEAIG
+358 LSAAHLPMEAIG

-391 AASAVII
+391 AASAVVI
-398 ARTEGTMRN
+398 AKSEGTLKKV
-407 PIEENA
+407 

>member
-1 MGLLFK
+1 MGFIFK
-7 RWNEWSLFTRIMI
+7 PWNRLSLFTRIMI
-20 GFVLGITVGLIFGPK
+20 GFVLGILVGLVFGPQ

-75 GRMGAKTVASF
+75 GRMGVKTVAAF
-86 LISTAAAIVV
+86 LISTAFAIVV

-101 NLFHVGTGVDLSNTI
+101 NLFHVGTGVDLSGTVQ
-116 APVKKAGKDV
+116 AVKKSNQDV

-139 PFNSLAEQNL
+139 PFQSLAQQNL
-149 LQIIFFALLL
+149 LQIIFFALVL
-159 GFCLMKMGKKG
+159 GFFLMKMGKKG

-182 VMGYLTNMVLEFTP
+182 VMGDLTNGVLEFTP

-220 CIAALYLAGFLYV
+220 CIAALYLSGFLYV
-233 IVAQAGIMAG
+233 IIVQAGVMG
-243 VIGHISPLRFLK
+243 GLIGHISPLRFLR

-269 SVATIPINLQC
+269 SVATIPINLKC
-280 TKNLGVDEDTANFV
+280 TKNLGVDEDTANFI

-312 AVVFTAEIFGVH
+312 AVVFTAEIFGIH
-324 LTAMDQAMVMVSAT
+324 LSATDQLMVMVSAT
-338 LAAVGTAGIPG
+338 LAAIGTAGIPG

-358 LSSAHLPMEAIG
+358 LSAAHLPMEAIG

-391 AASAVII
+391 AASAVVI
-398 ARTEGTMRN
+398 AKTEGTLKKV
-407 PIEENA
+407 

>member
-1 MGLLFK
+1 MGFIFK
-7 RWNEWSLFTRIMI
+7 PWNRLSLFTRIMI
-20 GFVLGITVGLIFGPK
+20 GFVLGILVGLVFGPQ
-35 AAVLNPLGTILTR
+35 AAILNPLGTILTR

-75 GRMGAKTVASF
+75 GRMGVKTVAAF
-86 LISTAAAIVV
+86 LISTAFAIVV

-101 NLFHVGTGVDLSNTI
+101 NLFHVGTGVDLSGTVP
-116 APVKKAGKDV
+116 AVKKSTQDV

-139 PFNSLAEQNL
+139 PFQSLAQQNL
-149 LQIIFFALLL
+149 LQIIFFALIL
-159 GFCLMKMGKKG
+159 GFCLMKMGSKG

-182 VMGYLTNMVLEFTP
+182 VMGDLTNRVLEFTP

-220 CIAALYLAGFLYV
+220 CIAALYLSGFLYV
-233 IVAQAGIMAG
+233 IIVQAGVMG
-243 VIGHISPLRFLK
+243 GLIGHISPLRFLR

-269 SVATIPINLQC
+269 SVATIPINLKC
-280 TKNLGVDEDTANFV
+280 TKNLGVDEDTANFI

-312 AVVFTAEIFGVH
+312 AVVFTAEIFGIH
-324 LTAMDQAMVMVSAT
+324 LSATDQLMVMVSAT
-338 LAAVGTAGIPG
+338 LAAIGTAGIPG

-358 LSSAHLPMEAIG
+358 LSAAHLPMEAIG

-391 AASAVII
+391 AASAVVI
-398 ARTEGTMRN
+398 AKSEGTLKKV
-407 PIEENA
+407 

>member
-1 MGLLFK
+1 MGFIFK
-7 RWNEWSLFTRIMI
+7 PWNRLSLFTRIMI
-20 GFVLGITVGLIFGPK
+20 GFVLGILVGLVFGPQ

-75 GRMGAKTVASF
+75 GRMGVKTVAAF
-86 LISTAAAIVV
+86 LISTAFAIVV

-101 NLFHVGTGVDLSNTI
+101 NLFHVGTGVDLSGTVP
-116 APVKKAGKDV
+116 AVKKSTQDV

-139 PFNSLAEQNL
+139 PFQSLAQQNL
-149 LQIIFFALLL
+149 LQIIFFALIL
-159 GFCLMKMGKKG
+159 GFCLMKMGSKG

-176 FRVGKD
+176 FRRGKE
-182 VMGYLTNMVLEFTP
+182 VMGDLTNRVLEFTP

-220 CIAALYLAGFLYV
+220 CIAALYLSGFLYV
-233 IVAQAGIMAG
+233 IIVQAGVMG
-243 VIGHISPLRFLK
+243 GLIGHISPLRFLR

-269 SVATIPINLQC
+269 SVATIPINLKC
-280 TKNLGVDEDTANFV
+280 TKNLGVDEDTANFI

-312 AVVFTAEIFGVH
+312 AVVFTAEIFGIH
-324 LTAMDQAMVMVSAT
+324 LSATDQLMVMVSAT
-338 LAAVGTAGIPG
+338 LAAIGTAGIPG

-358 LSSAHLPMEAIG
+358 LSAAHLPMEAIG

-391 AASAVII
+391 AASAVVI
-398 ARTEGTMRN
+398 AKSEGTLKKV
-407 PIEENA
+407 

>member
-1 MGLLFK
+1 MGFIFK
-7 RWNEWSLFTRIMI
+7 PWNRLSLFTRIMI
-20 GFVLGITVGLIFGPK
+20 GFVLGILVGLVFGPQ

-48 LLTMVVAPMVLCLLV
+48 LLTMVLCLLV

-75 GRMGAKTVASF
+75 GRMGVKTVAAF
-86 LISTAAAIVV
+86 LISTAFAIVV

-101 NLFHVGTGVDLSNTI
+101 NLFHVGTGVDLSGTVP
-116 APVKKAGKDV
+116 AVKKSTQDV

-139 PFNSLAEQNL
+139 PFQSLAQQNL
-149 LQIIFFALLL
+149 LQIIFFALIL
-159 GFCLMKMGKKG
+159 GFCLMKMGSKG

-176 FRVGKD
+176 FRVGKE
-182 VMGYLTNMVLEFTP
+182 VMGDLTNRVLEFTP
-196 YGVFGLMATVV
+196 YGVFGLMTTVV

-220 CIAALYLAGFLYV
+220 CIAALYLSGFLYV
-233 IVAQAGIMAG
+233 IIVQAGVMG
-243 VIGHISPLRFLK
+243 GLIGHISPLRFLR

-269 SVATIPINLQC
+269 SVATIPINLKC
-280 TKNLGVDEDTANFV
+280 TKNLGVDEDTANFI

-312 AVVFTAEIFGVH
+312 AVVFTAEIFGIH
-324 LTAMDQAMVMVSAT
+324 LSATDQLMVMVSAT
-338 LAAVGTAGIPG
+338 LAAIGTARIPG

-358 LSSAHLPMEAIG
+358 LSAAHLPMEAIG

-391 AASAVII
+391 AASAVVI
-398 ARTEGTMRN
+398 AKSEGTLKKV
-407 PIEENA
+407 